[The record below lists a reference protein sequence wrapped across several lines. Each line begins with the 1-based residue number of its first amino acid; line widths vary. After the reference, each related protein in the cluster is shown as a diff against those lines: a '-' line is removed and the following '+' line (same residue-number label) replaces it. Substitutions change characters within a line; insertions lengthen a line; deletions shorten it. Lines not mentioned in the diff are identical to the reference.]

1 MRNRGLKEKL
11 DYYYDLFDRSTI
23 SPDPLEFP
31 HRFSKPL
38 DIEISGL
45 ISSVFAFGNIRQ
57 IINILEKLHTIMSGS
72 PFGFVLDYDSK
83 KGSRIFNLL
92 KHRFYTGDD
101 ISRLFRALNIIY
113 SKYGSLE
120 SFFLLG
126 QAGNSIEIKERL
138 SVFSMNMT
146 GIMSQGKQV
155 SHGIKFMFP
164 DPMKGSGCKR
174 MNLFLRWMVRKDDL
188 DFGLWKSIPSSK
200 LIIPVDTH
208 VARICKK
215 LKLTRKKNISWAMA
229 EEITGNL
236 RKFDPDDPVKYDFAI
251 CHIGMRKMKF

>member
-1 MRNRGLKEKL
+1 MKKSGLKEKF
-11 DYYYDLFDRSTI
+11 DSYYGLFDRSSI

-31 HRFSKPL
+31 HRFSNTL

-45 ISSVFAFGNIRQ
+45 ISSVFAYGNIKQ
-57 IINILEKLHTIMSGS
+57 IISTLEKLHTIMSGNPHS
-72 PFGFVLDYDSK
+72 FVLSYNSRE
-83 KGSRIFNLL
+83 GSRIFNLI
-92 KHRFYTGDD
+92 KHRFYSSDD
-101 ISRLFRALNIIY
+101 ITRLFLALNNIY
-113 SKYGSLE
+113 RNYESLE
-120 SFFLLG
+120 SFFLLD
-126 QAGNSIEIKERL
+126 QKGNGIDIKERL
-138 SVFSMNMT
+138 STFSRNMI
-146 GIMSQGKQV
+146 GLMSGERFL

-174 MNLFLRWMVRKDDL
+174 MNLFLRWMVRNDDL
-188 DFGLWKSIPSSK
+188 DFGLWKRIPVSK

-215 LKLTRKKNISWAMA
+215 LKLTRRNNISWAMA